1 MILRKQYMWMT
12 LTEYGLLT
20 PYYMGNGIADGFN
33 TEEDAVEAYSQ
44 LKNNSGW
51 SIPSKMI
58 LVTEYNAV

>member
-1 MILRKQYMWMT
+1 MILRKQYAWMT

-20 PYYMGNGIADGFN
+20 PYYMGKDIDSYN
-33 TEEDAVEAYSQ
+33 TEEEDVEAYYQ

-58 LVTEYNAV
+58 LVVEYRAY

>member
-1 MILRKQYMWMT
+1 MILRKQYIWMT

-20 PYYMGNGIADGFN
+20 PYYMGKDIDGFN
-33 TEEDAVEAYSQ
+33 TEEEAVEAYSQ

-58 LVTEYNAV
+58 LATEYRAV

>member
-1 MILRKQYMWMT
+1 MILRRVFIWMT

-20 PYYMGNGIADGFN
+20 PYYMGKDVDGFN
-33 TEEDAVEAYSQ
+33 TEEEAVEAYYQ

-58 LVTEYNAV
+58 LVVEYRAF